1 MTAQPLAPLAPA
13 VADQT
18 LKPNAVGLGG
28 ILMQAVTHI
37 GPGIG
42 LLGSLA
48 FVSSFVGV
56 AAPLVYFVAFLI
68 ILSMGI
74 SLVQLARHLPSAGGF
89 YGYVSHTVGPRAG
102 FLTSWAYFLY
112 DPIAGPVTVAFAGFL
127 VQISFKSEFNLDVP
141 WWTVYLVITGLITV
155 VTFLGIELSARTT
168 IVLGFLEMAIMVL
181 LGISGLFSP
190 GSGGINFLPFDPS
203 KIPVGANFFLAV
215 VFTIGTFTGFEAV
228 APLAEESKNPRRLLP
243 IAIIASILLVGAYY
257 LFTPWAIMVGWGTND
272 PTGLVN
278 SGSNALFTLGHRVWG
293 AGWLLVLFAV
303 LNSAMA
309 CGVAAQNAV
318 CRVYFAM
325 ARAGSFP
332 KWFAY
337 IHPKYRTP
345 WNALIFQTIAL
356 NLIFGLGVAFLIGA
370 DGEFFYG
377 GVQLTLGLI
386 WVYITA
392 NLGVFL
398 YYRTEQRRNEFNF
411 LLHVALPAVASIAL
425 ILVAYNSVFPL
436 PAQGSPSWWAIVIAP
451 AWMVI
456 GVILV
461 LFIKKTRAESQI
473 MAMEKADQELREA
486 KLYHGQQ
493 G

>member
-1 MTAQPLAPLAPA
+1 MAAASQSAGPAQEG
-13 VADQT
+13 T
-18 LKPNAVGLGG
+18 LLPDAIGLPG

-48 FVSSFVGV
+48 FVCSFVGV
-56 AAPLVYFVAFLI
+56 TAPLVYFVALLI

-74 SLVQLARHLPSAGGF
+74 SLTQLARHLPSAGGF
-89 YGYVSHTVGPRAG
+89 YGYVNHTVGPRAG

-127 VQISFKSEFNLDVP
+127 VQVSFKSEWNIDFP
-141 WWTVYLVITGLITV
+141 WWLAYLLITALITI
-155 VTFLGIELSARTT
+155 VTFLGIEISAKTVL
-168 IVLGFLEMAIMVL
+168 VLGFLEMAIMVL
-181 LGISGLFSP
+181 LGAWGLFSP
-190 GSGGINFLPFDPS
+190 GSGGVNFAPFNPAN
-203 KIPVGANFFLAV
+203 IPPGSNFFLAV

-228 APLAEESKNPRRLLP
+228 APLAEESKNPRKLLP
-243 IAIIASILLVGAYY
+243 IAILGSILLVGAYY
-257 LFTPWAIMVGWGTND
+257 LFTPWAMLVGWGTND

-278 SGSNALFTLGHRVWG
+278 AGTNVLFTLGHRFWG
-293 AGWLLVLFAV
+293 LGWLFVLFAI

-309 CGVAAQNAV
+309 CGIAAQNATT
-318 CRVYFAM
+318 RVYYAM

-337 IHPKYRTP
+337 IHPKFRTP
-345 WNALIFQTIAL
+345 WNALIFQTVVM
-356 NLIFGLGVAFLIGA
+356 NLAFGLFVGFALGA

-386 WVYITA
+386 FVYWMA

-398 YYRTEQRRNEFNF
+398 YYRTQQRRMEFNV
-411 LLHVALPAVASIAL
+411 LLHLVLPLVASIAL
-425 ILVAYNSVFPL
+425 AFIFYNSVIPIQPQGT
-436 PAQGSPSWWAIVIAP
+436 PAWWAIVIVP
-451 AWMVI
+451 IWMIV

-461 LFIKKTRAESQI
+461 LFVGRTRAESQI
-473 MAMEKADQELREA
+473 LAMEHADEELREA
-486 KLYHGQQ
+486 RHQVTPS
-493 G
+493 